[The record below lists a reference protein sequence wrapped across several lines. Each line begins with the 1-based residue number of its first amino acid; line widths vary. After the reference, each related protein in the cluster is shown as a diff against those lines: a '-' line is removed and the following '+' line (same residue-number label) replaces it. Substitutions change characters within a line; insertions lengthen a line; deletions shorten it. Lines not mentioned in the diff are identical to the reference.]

1 MNTKRPEAEKVIA
14 SNISQRSYQAL
25 VWNYSGS
32 AVSMSSQL
40 IIGIVLARLLGP
52 EAFGIVAIGML
63 MIGIGNLV
71 VDFGFGA
78 ALIQGK
84 SVTERDIGFVFSA
97 QVTLGA
103 LLTLTG
109 YIASSEIAIFFH
121 HPDATPIIAA
131 MSLLFFIQAFGQS
144 AGAMLR
150 RSLNFKAY
158 QSINIASYLT
168 GYVLVGIPC
177 AVHGFGPWSL
187 VAAQLVQSFMFSLVA
202 MWLSRL
208 PMRLTLKPESPG
220 LFAFG
225 GKVITTNLI
234 NWGISNFD
242 SFAVGRFLGISDLG
256 IYNRAMVLIAAP
268 VNTLSG
274 TLQGVLFAAC
284 SRAQTDTSQIRK
296 AYFAASTML
305 GLLSLPFCLTVAS
318 VPGTVIAVI
327 YGTKWAGAIP
337 VFRPIALALAINA
350 LLSVIGPILT
360 AQNKVMLELRAQ
372 VISLLVMLP
381 VVYLTA
387 QQSVTAVAW
396 GVLFVS
402 MVRWALLLQALSG
415 SLDTTCWELLKP
427 VRWPLICATI
437 TAGLTWTIDHL
448 LQGMSPFS
456 RLVGDVITAM
466 LSLIFIFQFFGKKI
480 MQGPHGDYLILH
492 GRLPL
497 LVQRWIG
504 LYRG

>member
-1 MNTKRPEAEKVIA
+1 MNTKRPESEKVLV
-14 SNISQRSYQAL
+14 SHISQRSYQAL
-25 VWNYSGS
+25 IWNYSGS
-32 AVSMSSQL
+32 AVSMSSQF

-109 YIASSEIAIFFH
+109 YMASSEIAIFFH
-121 HPDATPIIAA
+121 YPDATPVIAA

-177 AVHGFGPWSL
+177 ALHGLGPWSL
-187 VAAQLVQSFMFSLVA
+187 VTAQLAQSFVFSLLA

-208 PMRLTLKPESPG
+208 PMRPTLKPESPG

-225 GKVITTNLI
+225 GKVISTNLI
-234 NWGISNFD
+234 NWGISNID
-242 SFAVGRFLGISDLG
+242 SFAIGRFLGISDLG

-284 SRAQTDTSQIRK
+284 SRAQADTSQIRK

-305 GLLSLPFCLTVAS
+305 GLISLPFCLTVAS
-318 VPGTVIAVI
+318 VPETIITVI
-327 YGTKWAGAIP
+327 YGTKWGGVIP
-337 VFRPIALALAINA
+337 VFRPLALALAINA

-360 AQNKVMLELRAQ
+360 AQNKVILELRAQ

-387 QQSVTAVAW
+387 RQSVVAVAW

-402 MVRWALLLQALSG
+402 IVRWALLLKALSG
-415 SLDTTCWELLKP
+415 SLDTTSWDLLKP
-427 VRWPLICATI
+427 VRWPLICAMI
-437 TAGLTWTIDHL
+437 TAILTWMIDYL
-448 LQGMSPFS
+448 LQGISPFP
-456 RLVGDVITAM
+456 RLVGDATMAI
-466 LSLIFIFQFFGKKI
+466 LSLIFIFKFLGKKI
-480 MQGPHGDYLILH
+480 MRGPHGDYLILQD
-492 GRLPL
+492 RLPL

>member
-1 MNTKRPEAEKVIA
+1 MNTKRPESEKVIA

-25 VWNYSGS
+25 VWNYCGS
-32 AVSMSSQL
+32 IVSMSSQF

-52 EAFGIVAIGML
+52 EAFGVVAIGML

-84 SVTERDIGFVFSA
+84 SVTERDISFVFSA
-97 QVTLGA
+97 QVALGA
-103 LLTLTG
+103 LLALTG
-109 YIASSEIAIFFH
+109 YIASSKIAIFFH
-121 HPDATPIIAA
+121 YPDAAPIIAA

-150 RSLNFKAY
+150 RSLNFKTY
-158 QSINIASYLT
+158 QSINITSYLT

-177 AVHGFGPWSL
+177 AVYGLGPWSL
-187 VAAQLVQSFMFSLVA
+187 VAAQLVQSFIFSLVA
-202 MWLSRL
+202 TWLSRL

-225 GKVITTNLI
+225 GKVISTNLI

-242 SFAVGRFLGISDLG
+242 SFSIGRFLGISDLG

-296 AYFAASTML
+296 AYFAASAML
-305 GLLSLPFCLTVAS
+305 GLICLPFCLTVAS

-327 YGTKWAGAIP
+327 YGAKWAGAIP
-337 VFRPIALALAINA
+337 VFRPLALALAINA

-402 MVRWALLLQALSG
+402 MVRWALLLKALSG
-415 SLDTTCWELLKP
+415 SLDTACWELLKP
-427 VRWPLICATI
+427 MRWPLICAMI

-448 LQGMSPFS
+448 LQGTSPFS
-456 RLVGDVITAM
+456 RLVGDVIVAI
-466 LSLIFIFQFFGKKI
+466 LSLIFLFKFFGKKI
-480 MQGPHGDYLILH
+480 MDGPHGDYIILH
-492 GRLPL
+492 GQLPL